1 MDKIFGKRLKSLRLE
16 KDLKQSELAK
26 IIEVSTSTIGMYE
39 QGRRYTDLET
49 LKKIAEF
56 FDISVDYLIGRTDI
70 KRFNAPS
77 DKLNNI
83 LELLNELDE
92 SKIEKIETI
101 IKNILTLQEK

>member
-1 MDKIFGKRLKSLRLE
+1 MKFEDRLRRERELLGLKQKDIALKLDLPTNTYNGYETGKRSPSL
-16 KDLKQSELAK
+16 DVTAQ
-26 IIEVSTSTIGMYE
+26 
-39 QGRRYTDLET
+39 
-49 LKKIAEF
+49 IA
-56 FDISVDYLIGRTDI
+56 DALGISVDYLLGRTNI

>member
-1 MDKIFGKRLKSLRLE
+1 MDLGCKIKLLREEKNISREELANYLNLSYSSLSKYETNKRFPDKIILNKFA
-16 KDLKQSELAK
+16 DFFN
-26 IIEVSTSTIGMYE
+26 VST
-39 QGRRYTDLET
+39 
-49 LKKIAEF
+49 
-56 FDISVDYLIGRTDI
+56 DYLLDRTNI
-70 KRFNAPS
+70 KRFNATS